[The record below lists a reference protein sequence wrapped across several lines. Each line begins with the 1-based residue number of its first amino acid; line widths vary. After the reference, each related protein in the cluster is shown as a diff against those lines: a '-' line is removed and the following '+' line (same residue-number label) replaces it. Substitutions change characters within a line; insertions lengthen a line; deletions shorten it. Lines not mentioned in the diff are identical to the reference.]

1 MPWQS
6 RKSASK
12 KHSGKV
18 ERGKQNI
25 IMGYYTSI
33 EKRGCQRMPLKT
45 NKPGSKTL
53 NTKKYKRKTLMNL
66 GQTKWFQTPKS
77 QFKNK

>member
-18 ERGKQNI
+18 ERAKQNI
-25 IMGYYTSI
+25 TMGYYTNI
-33 EKRGCQRMPLKT
+33 EKRGSQRMPLKT
-45 NKPGSKTL
+45 NKPVSKIL
-53 NTKKYKRKTLMNL
+53 NIKKYKRKTLMNL
-66 GQTKWFQTPKS
+66 G
-77 QFKNK
+77 